1 MCCSSVMDQS
11 AADTTCASFP
21 SVSEISPSTSSAV
34 TVLNGLSRTGGGP
47 FLIESILWL
56 NSPEPA
62 ELPDFVDDDEA
73 AGGGGGPPDS
83 FGFGRAAS

>member
-1 MCCSSVMDQS
+1 MQLSLKFGTRQRAAGGKTALLDFVQWGEDQ
-11 AADTTCASFP
+11 
-21 SVSEISPSTSSAV
+21 
-34 TVLNGLSRTGGGP
+34 
-47 FLIESILWL
+47 
-56 NSPEPA
+56 EPA

>member
-1 MCCSSVMDQS
+1 MKLRPFRARAQVLAYADQVVQWGE
-11 AADTTCASFP
+11 DQ
-21 SVSEISPSTSSAV
+21 
-34 TVLNGLSRTGGGP
+34 
-47 FLIESILWL
+47 
-56 NSPEPA
+56 EPA